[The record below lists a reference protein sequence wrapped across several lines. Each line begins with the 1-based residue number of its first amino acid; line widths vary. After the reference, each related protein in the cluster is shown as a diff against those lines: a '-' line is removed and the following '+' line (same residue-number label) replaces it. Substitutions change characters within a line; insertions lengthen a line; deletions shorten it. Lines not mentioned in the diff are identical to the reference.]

1 MSWDAELTVDRTGE
15 SIGEWNS
22 THNTNRM
29 IAWALDDI
37 DRAWTFPLT
46 VEPTPRRKR
55 PPWWWALDDLNGAEG
70 ARLLS
75 GVIGDMEANIEVF
88 REMNPD
94 NGWGDADSLVSV
106 LRSMLAACLTE
117 EPTTW
122 NLWG

>member
-15 SIGEWNS
+15 SIGEWNY

-29 IAWALDDI
+29 IAWALAWALDDI
-37 DRAWTFPLT
+37 SRAWTFPLT

-55 PPWWWALDDLNGAEG
+55 PPWWWALDDLTGAEG

-75 GVIGDMEANIEVF
+75 GVIGDLVTK
-88 REMNPD
+88 
-94 NGWGDADSLVSV
+94 GWGDADSLVSV